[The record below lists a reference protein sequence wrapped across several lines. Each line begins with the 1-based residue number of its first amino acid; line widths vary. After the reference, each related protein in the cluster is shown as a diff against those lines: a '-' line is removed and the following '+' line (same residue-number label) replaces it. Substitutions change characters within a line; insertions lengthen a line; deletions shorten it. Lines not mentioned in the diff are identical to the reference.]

1 MHYFKCMKC
10 DYISKQKIDMIRH
23 FNKKI
28 NCINNVNINESDIYN
43 ESLIKHNIYNE
54 LGLNINIKDKNC
66 ICNICKKKFHNKSN
80 LNRHINNGKEC
91 KLNNILYTNS
101 NILVG
106 FDEEW
111 NTTHLTK
118 DIKQQILMSESKF
131 TTTLKYILNNNQ
143 NLNVILKDNS
153 LGIIYKVKNNQYEV
167 RSIKDIIDLTM
178 NKIYKHLIDFFKELI
193 NEQNIDEN
201 IINSINIRY
210 NIYKKNILTKNDVN
224 NCIYNIFDENKIKS
238 LKKIMEIIK

>member
-43 ESLIKHNIYNE
+43 QSLIKHNIYNE

-80 LNRHINNGKEC
+80 LNRHFNNAKEC
-91 KLNNILYTNS
+91 KLNNILNINS
-101 NILVG
+101 NILIG

-111 NTTHLTK
+111 NTNHLTK
-118 DIKQQILMSESKF
+118 EIKHQILLSESKF
-131 TTTLKYILNNNQ
+131 TSTIKYILNNDQ

-153 LGIIYKVKNNQYEV
+153 IGIIYKVKNNQYEV
-167 RSIKDIIDLTM
+167 RSIKDILDLTM

-193 NEQNIDEN
+193 NEKNIDEN
-201 IINSINIRY
+201 IINSINNRY

-224 NCIYNIFDENKIKS
+224 NCLYNIFDENKIKS
-238 LKKIMEIIK
+238 LKKIIEIIK